1 VTAATIEH
9 EAGAE
14 AAPVEPGST
23 FARRTAAFVA
33 VALLAAGCA
42 GPGAMATFPNRWTHL
57 LSSLSEVT
65 RWAS

>member
-1 VTAATIEH
+1 V
-9 EAGAE
+9 
-14 AAPVEPGST
+14 ST

-42 GPGAMATFPNRWTHL
+42 GPGAVATFPNRWTHL